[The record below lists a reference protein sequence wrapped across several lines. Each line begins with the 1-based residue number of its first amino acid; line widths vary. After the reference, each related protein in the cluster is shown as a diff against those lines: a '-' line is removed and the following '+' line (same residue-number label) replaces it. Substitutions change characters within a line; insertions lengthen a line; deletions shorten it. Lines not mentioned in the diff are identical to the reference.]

1 MKEVA
6 VYVTL
11 VSITMTVTYVWA
23 RISLDRK
30 EMADI
35 PYPIIVVLLF
45 AWGLKVPTEI
55 FSIFTG

>member
-1 MKEVA
+1 MKDIAIYTTLSA
-6 VYVTL
+6 VT
-11 VSITMTVTYVWA
+11 ITVTCVWA

-30 EMADI
+30 EMVDI